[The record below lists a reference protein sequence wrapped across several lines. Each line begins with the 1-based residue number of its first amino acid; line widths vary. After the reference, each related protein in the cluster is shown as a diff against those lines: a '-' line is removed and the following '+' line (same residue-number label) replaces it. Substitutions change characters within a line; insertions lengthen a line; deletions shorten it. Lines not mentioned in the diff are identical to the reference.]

1 MNLKKI
7 NECERSRLERWSQ
20 FQLSHKWKRIG
31 IVVCLV
37 AFGILTGLKFMEG
50 EFLVHRF
57 VLRRALLIGLL
68 IISLSKD
75 RIEDEM
81 IVSIRAK
88 SFTLAFVLAVLYA
101 LIQPLVNALVFYVM
115 DSKDISNSFS
125 YFQVLAFMLLIQIMF
140 FEVLKRNR

>member
-31 IVVCLV
+31 IIVCLV
-37 AFGILTGLKFMEG
+37 AFGILTSLKFMEG

-101 LIQPLVNALVFYVM
+101 LIQPLVNALVFYIM